1 MNRNLIMM
9 IEASFLAVFA
19 LILDLLPSI
28 RLTPAVSI
36 SIAMIPIFIMAIRW
50 GIKGGLIS
58 GFLWGL
64 LQVVTG
70 DVYVLTISQ
79 FLIEYF
85 IAFAFVGFAGLFYKA
100 IQSALQGGLKKR
112 AVSLIILAVF
122 VGSIARYFW
131 HFIAG
136 VIFWGSYAPEGMSP
150 YLYSFIVNGA
160 TMLGA
165 AVLCAIVLVILINA
179 APRLVL
185 RKVNNQILSESLN
198 ESKKRA

>member
-36 SIAMIPIFIMAIRW
+36 SIAMVPIFIMALRW
-50 GIKGGLIS
+50 GVKGGIMS

-70 DVYVLTISQ
+70 DVYILTIWQ

-85 IAFAFVGFAGLFYKA
+85 IAFAFVGFAGLFYKS
-100 IQSALQGGLKKR
+100 IQNALQHQKRKK
-112 AVSLIILAVF
+112 AVAGIVLAVF

-150 YLYSFIVNGA
+150 YLYSFIVNGG

-165 AVLCAIVLVILINA
+165 AILCAIVLVILINA

-185 RKVNNQILSESLN
+185 TKNTSNQIWSEQQ
-198 ESKKRA
+198 KKA